1 MTPSAPGGCHCGR
14 WLSSFL
20 QVCFAGRLSAT
31 ELIPMHMRSGQ
42 VREVVGLSF
51 EAVFGVSLGVCIRRR
66 LRTMYSFSYSGIFSA
81 LHASIVVC
89 FFSSTNEDSLRSA
102 MLWSDSW

>member
-51 EAVFGVSLGVCIRRR
+51 EAVFGSHYLVHQGTGRYMS
-66 LRTMYSFSYSGIFSA
+66 
-81 LHASIVVC
+81 
-89 FFSSTNEDSLRSA
+89 
-102 MLWSDSW
+102 